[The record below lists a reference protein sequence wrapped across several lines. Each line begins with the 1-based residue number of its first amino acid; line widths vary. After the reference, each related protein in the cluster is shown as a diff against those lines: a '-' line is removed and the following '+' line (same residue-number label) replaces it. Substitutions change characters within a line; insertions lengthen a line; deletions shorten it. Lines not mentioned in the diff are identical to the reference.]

1 MNKKIPMRKCI
12 GCQESKAKKDLVRM
26 VKPKDG
32 DIFIDPTGKSNGRGA
47 YICRSLS
54 CLKKARKSKGLDRS
68 FKTSISEEVYDSLEK
83 EMMDLDS

>member
-32 DIFIDPTGKSNGRGA
+32 DIFIDPTGKSN
-47 YICRSLS
+47 
-54 CLKKARKSKGLDRS
+54 
-68 FKTSISEEVYDSLEK
+68 
-83 EMMDLDS
+83 

>member
-1 MNKKIPMRKCI
+1 MNKKTPMRKCI
-12 GCQESKAKKDLVRM
+12 GCQESKAKKDLVRV

-54 CLKKARKSKGLDRS
+54 CLK
-68 FKTSISEEVYDSLEK
+68 
-83 EMMDLDS
+83 

>member
-54 CLKKARKSKGLDRS
+54 CLKKRESQRVLTVLLRRRFPRKSMTRWKRR
-68 FKTSISEEVYDSLEK
+68 
-83 EMMDLDS
+83 